1 MVMKKK
7 LIASILLLTSLLV
20 SCGNQTFIDTNY
32 TYNKAIINLGYKTI
46 EVEIKEWKDY
56 EDTSIQIID
65 KDGKVYLT
73 DLKNV
78 LLIKE

>member
-1 MVMKKK
+1 MKKK

-32 TYNKAIINLGYKTI
+32 TYNKAIINLGDKTI

-73 DLKNV
+73 DLENV